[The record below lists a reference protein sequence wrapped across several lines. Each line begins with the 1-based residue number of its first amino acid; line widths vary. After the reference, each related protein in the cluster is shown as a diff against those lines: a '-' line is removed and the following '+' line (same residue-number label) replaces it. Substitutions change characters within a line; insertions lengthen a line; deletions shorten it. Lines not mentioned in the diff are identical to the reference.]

1 MKTLLFLSKL
11 IILFVVMGYGLS
23 SCEQRAP
30 DMTKKEIDTRL
41 LGTWSIIEQDDTE
54 IHPKD
59 KTIVFN
65 PDGTCLGFHYPG
77 GKRMFY
83 TEDNSHLFIFVHGTG
98 LKLSNW
104 TYERYYK
111 IVKDKLVIWGSK
123 EDMIAEKYES
133 ATSYQKTPK

>member
-1 MKTLLFLSKL
+1 
-11 IILFVVMGYGLS
+11 
-23 SCEQRAP
+23 
-30 DMTKKEIDTRL
+30 MTKKEIDTRL

>member
-30 DMTKKEIDTRL
+30 DITKKEIDTRL
-41 LGTWSIIEQDDTE
+41 IGTWSIIEQDDTE

-59 KTIVFN
+59 KTIVFK

-83 TEDNSHLFIFVHGTG
+83 TEGNNHLFIFVHGTG

-104 TYERYYK
+104 TYESYYK
-111 IVKDKLVIWGSK
+111 IVSDKLIIWGSK

-133 ATSYQKTPK
+133 ATSYHKTPK